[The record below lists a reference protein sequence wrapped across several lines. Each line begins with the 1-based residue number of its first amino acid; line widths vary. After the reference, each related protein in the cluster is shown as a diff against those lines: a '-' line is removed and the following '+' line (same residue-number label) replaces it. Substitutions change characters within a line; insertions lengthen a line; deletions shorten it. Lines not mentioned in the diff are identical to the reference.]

1 MINYILGGKS
11 MIKKEI
17 YELRSKLNKL
27 ITEGADYS
35 LIKIIN
41 EKLDGLIIEYYRAA

>member
-1 MINYILGGKS
+1 

-27 ITEGADYS
+27 IVDGADYS
-35 LIKIIN
+35 LIYQISKM
-41 EKLDGLIIEYYRAA
+41 LDGLIIEYYKAA